1 MVKMAAVRQ
10 RRTKTRTSRVMR
22 RSITVVDMPLL
33 LLSRARRAL
42 PLARRLWRVVMA
54 ERWRG
59 LVLVPIGE
67 ALGLMISK
75 DENEGTAGKRAR
87 NGQKHKHK
95 DTVATE
101 GMDGDRLKE

>member
-1 MVKMAAVRQ
+1 
-10 RRTKTRTSRVMR
+10 
-22 RSITVVDMPLL
+22 
-33 LLSRARRAL
+33 
-42 PLARRLWRVVMA
+42 
-54 ERWRG
+54 
-59 LVLVPIGE
+59 
-67 ALGLMISK
+67 MISK

>member
-33 LLSRARRAL
+33 LLSRASRAL
-42 PLARRLWRVVMA
+42 PLATRLWRVVMA
-54 ERWRG
+54 ERYRG

-67 ALGLMISK
+67 ALGW
-75 DENEGTAGKRAR
+75 
-87 NGQKHKHK
+87 
-95 DTVATE
+95 
-101 GMDGDRLKE
+101 